1 MKIIRLGTYKTG
13 FTYYKVKSKGTGKG
27 KCEAKVEITDSR
39 EIEKIKELKIP
50 PAYENVTILNNKK
63 IIAYGYDSKNR
74 KQVLYHPSFVATQN
88 IKKYNKIS
96 ASIKFFSKLKKKVSE
111 DLNGNGGNGNEKT
124 MAIAVII
131 SLILSCGFRIGN
143 KKYEKDNNSVGL
155 TTLKYKHLAFKE
167 NKVIIDFI
175 GKKGVRNVA
184 ECDNKRI
191 YDYLYHKQATAMS
204 NAKDTQDINDINETY
219 IFNYG
224 GNERS
229 ERSEVREANKVISSS
244 DVNEY
249 LRVIS
254 DPYSIIITTKD
265 LRTWNANMLFLTYY
279 RKLQKLRKR
288 TSKRREA
295 SDGKTD
301 TKKDTEVAEAVA
313 EAVAVA
319 EAKTA
324 KEVEK
329 DIKKAIEMVAEK
341 LHNSYSICK
350 KSYIDPKII
359 DELLLKN

>member
-1 MKIIRLGTYKTG
+1 
-13 FTYYKVKSKGTGKG
+13 
-27 KCEAKVEITDSR
+27 
-39 EIEKIKELKIP
+39 
-50 PAYENVTILNNKK
+50 
-63 IIAYGYDSKNR
+63 
-74 KQVLYHPSFVATQN
+74 
-88 IKKYNKIS
+88 
-96 ASIKFFSKLKKKVSE
+96 
-111 DLNGNGGNGNEKT
+111 
-124 MAIAVII
+124 
-131 SLILSCGFRIGN
+131 
-143 KKYEKDNNSVGL
+143 
-155 TTLKYKHLAFKE
+155 
-167 NKVIIDFI
+167 
-175 GKKGVRNVA
+175 
-184 ECDNKRI
+184 
-191 YDYLYHKQATAMS
+191 MS

-219 IFNYG
+219 IFNYDG
-224 GNERS
+224 G
-229 ERSEVREANKVISSS
+229 EANKVISSS

-313 EAVAVA
+313 ATAAV

>member
-1 MKIIRLGTYKTG
+1 
-13 FTYYKVKSKGTGKG
+13 
-27 KCEAKVEITDSR
+27 
-39 EIEKIKELKIP
+39 LKIP

-111 DLNGNGGNGNEKT
+111 DLNGNGSGNGNQKT

-143 KKYEKDNNSVGL
+143 KKYEKDNNSIGL
-155 TTLKYKHLAFKE
+155 TTLKYKHLAFKD

-204 NAKDTQDINDINETY
+204 NASDIKDIQDTY
-219 IFNYG
+219 IFNYDG
-224 GNERS
+224 GERSEGSERS
-229 ERSEVREANKVISSS
+229 ERSEANKVISSS

-295 SDGKTD
+295 TDGKTD
-301 TKKDTEVAEAVA
+301 VAEAVA
-313 EAVAVA
+313 AAA

-359 DELLLKN
+359 DELLHKN

>member
-1 MKIIRLGTYKTG
+1 
-13 FTYYKVKSKGTGKG
+13 VKGKGTGKG

-39 EIEKIKELKIP
+39 EIDKIKELKIP

-111 DLNGNGGNGNEKT
+111 DLNGNGGGNEKT

-191 YDYLYHKQATAMS
+191 YDYLYHKHATAMS
-204 NAKDTQDINDINETY
+204 NAKDIKDIQDTY
-219 IFNYG
+219 IFNYEG
-224 GNERS
+224 S
-229 ERSEVREANKVISSS
+229 ERSEGSEANKVISSS

-295 SDGKTD
+295 TDGKTD

-313 EAVAVA
+313 AAA

>member
-13 FTYYKVKSKGTGKG
+13 FTYYKVKGKGTGKG

-63 IIAYGYDSKNR
+63 IIAYGYDTKNR

-96 ASIKFFSKLKKKVSE
+96 ASIKFFSKLKKKVSD
-111 DLNGNGGNGNEKT
+111 DLNGNGNGSNGNQKT

-131 SLILSCGFRIGN
+131 TLILSCGFRIGN

-155 TTLKYKHLAFKE
+155 TTLKYKHLTFKD

-191 YDYLYHKQATAMS
+191 YDYLYHKHATAMS
-204 NAKDTQDINDINETY
+204 NASDIKDINETY
-219 IFNYG
+219 IFNYEG
-224 GNERS
+224 GEGGEGNERS
-229 ERSEVREANKVISSS
+229 ERSERSEGSEANKVISSS

-295 SDGKTD
+295 SG
-301 TKKDTEVAEAVA
+301 AEA
-313 EAVAVA
+313 AVAV
-319 EAKTA
+319 AKTA

>member
-13 FTYYKVKSKGTGKG
+13 FTYYKVKGKGTGKG
-27 KCEAKVEITDSR
+27 KCEAKFEITDSR

-111 DLNGNGGNGNEKT
+111 DLNGNGGGGNEKT

-204 NAKDTQDINDINETY
+204 NASDAKDIKETY

-224 GNERS
+224 
-229 ERSEVREANKVISSS
+229 
-244 DVNEY
+244 
-249 LRVIS
+249 
-254 DPYSIIITTKD
+254 
-265 LRTWNANMLFLTYY
+265 
-279 RKLQKLRKR
+279 KLQKLRKR
-288 TSKRREA
+288 PSKRREA

-301 TKKDTEVAEAVA
+301 AANAAEAT
-313 EAVAVA
+313 A

>member
-13 FTYYKVKSKGTGKG
+13 FTYYKVKGKGTGKG

-39 EIEKIKELKIP
+39 EIDKIKELKIP

-111 DLNGNGGNGNEKT
+111 DLNGNGGGDGGNEKT

-155 TTLKYKHLAFKE
+155 TTLKYKHLAFKD

-191 YDYLYHKQATAMS
+191 YDYLYHKQTTAMS
-204 NAKDTQDINDINETY
+204 NAKDIQDIKETY
-219 IFNYG
+219 IFNYEG
-224 GNERS
+224 GERNERS
-229 ERSEVREANKVISSS
+229 ERSEANKVISSL

-254 DPYSIIITTKD
+254 DPYSITITTKD

-295 SDGKTD
+295 
-301 TKKDTEVAEAVA
+301 TEATGVAEAA
-313 EAVAVA
+313 EAA

-359 DELLLKN
+359 DELLHKN